1 MNYFSLSNFPLENKT
16 IFLRVDFNVPIKD
29 GKVTENLKI
38 KSSLPTIDYLLQKNC
53 KIILAT
59 HLGDPKG
66 KYVPELKTDPL
77 AQELQQNLR
86 KSTSSA
92 STRVIKLN
100 SCVGSEIKEKILA
113 GKKNQI
119 FLLENLRFHPQEE
132 QNDPAFAHALAS
144 LAQIY
149 VNDAF
154 AVCHRKHAS
163 VDAITHFLP
172 SIPGILLEKEI
183 YYLKQALYP
192 RRPAVWI
199 MGGAKLDKV
208 DLLKQALAKADK
220 ILIGGALAFAFLR
233 AKRIPVGLSK
243 TDLES
248 VKIAAQILKD
258 KNSRKLVLP
267 QDFVVTEK
275 LTPRSKTKI
284 RKYNEIQS
292 NEIALDLG
300 PETIELFKRNL
311 AQAHTIVWNG
321 PLGYFEYAQFAT
333 ATREIGRF
341 VSRLTAVSICG
352 GGETAAAMHKFYLN
366 HKLTH
371 LSTGGGAALSF
382 LAGEKLPGIIA
393 LQKNY
398 DRLKKKY

>member
-1 MNYFSLSNFPLENKT
+1 MNYFSLSTFPIENKT

-29 GKVTENLKI
+29 NKVTEDLKI
-38 KSSLPTIDYLLQKNC
+38 KSSLPTINYLLSKNC

-59 HLGDPKG
+59 HLGNPRG
-66 KYVPELKTDPL
+66 KYVPELKTGLL
-77 AQELQQNLR
+77 AQELQKHLG
-86 KSTSSA
+86 KGVSPK
-92 STRVIKLN
+92 VIKLN
-100 SCVGSEIKEKILA
+100 GCIGSEIKEKILA

-119 FLLENLRFHPQEE
+119 FLLENLRFYPQEE

-144 LAQIY
+144 LAQVY

-192 RRPAVWI
+192 KRPAIWI

-208 DLLKQALAKADK
+208 DLLKQALVRADK

-233 AKRIPVGLSK
+233 AKKIPIGFSK
-243 TDLES
+243 TDLDS
-248 VKIAAQILKD
+248 VKIAAQIIKD
-258 KNSRKLVLP
+258 KNSKKLVLP
-267 QDFVVTEK
+267 LDFITTEK
-275 LTPRSKTKI
+275 LAPHSKTRTKKYDKI
-284 RKYNEIQS
+284 QNNEM
-292 NEIALDLG
+292 ALDLG

-311 AQAHTIVWNG
+311 AQARTIVWNG
-321 PLGYFEYAQFAT
+321 PLGYFEYAQFAA

-352 GGETAAAMHKFYLN
+352 GGETAAAMHKFYLDR
-366 HKLTH
+366 KLTH

-382 LAGEKLPGIIA
+382 LAGKKLSGIIA

-398 DRLKKKY
+398 DHFKKKY